1 MQREVIVLGKN
12 TYIVE
17 ESAPKYNDWY
27 ICGNNVFR
35 HALPGWGSQGHGEA
49 KTILASTRT
58 YTALPEIKKAF
69 LDTYKSLDKKGLN
82 KILSDDNNFM
92 YVHVQETQEEAC
104 ARCFEEMRASNP
116 TGGLREFVRIAVNF
130 GVEWGKNNPKKS

>member
-1 MQREVIVLGKN
+1 
-12 TYIVE
+12 
-17 ESAPKYNDWY
+17 
-27 ICGNNVFR
+27 
-35 HALPGWGSQGHGEA
+35 
-49 KTILASTRT
+49 
-58 YTALPEIKKAF
+58 
-69 LDTYKSLDKKGLN
+69 
-82 KILSDDNNFM
+82 M

>member
-27 ICGNNVFR
+27 ICGNNMFR

-58 YTALPEIKKAF
+58 YTDLPEIKKAF
-69 LDTYKSLDKKGLN
+69 LDTYKSLDKKGLT
-82 KILSDDNNFM
+82 KYCLMTIILCTYM
-92 YVHVQETQEEAC
+92 Y
-104 ARCFEEMRASNP
+104 
-116 TGGLREFVRIAVNF
+116 
-130 GVEWGKNNPKKS
+130 KKHKKKLALDALKK